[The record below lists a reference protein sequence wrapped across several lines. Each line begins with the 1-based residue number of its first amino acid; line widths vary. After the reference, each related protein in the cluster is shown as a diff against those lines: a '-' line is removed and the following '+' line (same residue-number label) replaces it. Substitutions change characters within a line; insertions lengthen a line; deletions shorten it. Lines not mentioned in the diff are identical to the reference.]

1 MYNSIFLMGGGIL
14 NPSFDKKNQKKMKEN
29 MNRYESKN

>member
-1 MYNSIFLMGGGIL
+1 MFNSYFLMGGGLLI
-14 NPSFDKKNQKKMKEN
+14 PSFDKKNQKKMKEN